1 MISGN
6 DSAISDT
13 SRFCYSARMIN
24 RVIVLVVDG
33 LGVGAMPDA
42 GEYGDAGSNT
52 LSHLADAVG
61 GLTLPT
67 LEALGLGHITKI
79 KGVRT
84 MGQPEGC
91 FGRLGFLSKSVDS
104 VAGYWELAGHLTDL
118 AGPLYPGGFPSDMVV
133 VLEQA
138 FGRKIIG
145 NRRASGTAMLRECA
159 AEQVPSGSLLV
170 WTDGRRT
177 CHVAVHESAIRRDD
191 LFQRCRAVRKLLKD
205 PWGIV
210 RVTAHSL
217 SGEGGAVQFS
227 QHSREFVLEPPGL
240 TMFDVLSRASQ
251 ILIGVGKVS
260 DLFSGR
266 GLTRSVPVAHWTG
279 LFAEITGMLNKVPR
293 GLIFAGLDVLESDA
307 TDSAAALHDF
317 DRRLSSLLE
326 RLRPGDLL
334 VVTGDHGRDI
344 KKVDHVP
351 TREYVPLLATGP
363 KLAYGVDLGIR
374 PSAADVGH
382 TIVEALQG
390 GQLPV
395 GESFLDALRTG

>member
-1 MISGN
+1 
-6 DSAISDT
+6 
-13 SRFCYSARMIN
+13 MIN

-33 LGVGAMPDA
+33 LGVGALPDA
-42 GEYGDAGSNT
+42 AEYGDAGSHT

-67 LEALGLGHITKI
+67 LEALGLGHISEI

-104 VAGYWELAGHLTDL
+104 IAGYWEMAGCLTDV
-118 AGPLYPGGFPSDMVV
+118 AGPQYPNGFPPDMVA

-138 FGRKIIG
+138 FGRKLVG
-145 NRRASGTAMLRECA
+145 NRRASGMAMLRECE
-159 AEQVPSGSLLV
+159 AEHLSSGALIV

-177 CHVAVHESAIRRDD
+177 CHVAAHASAMRRDEF
-191 LFQRCRAVRKLLKD
+191 FQRCRAARKLLKD

-210 RVTAHSL
+210 RVSAYPL
-217 SGEGGAVQFS
+217 QGDAGAVEFGPQP
-227 QHSREFVLEPPGL
+227 RAFVLEPPGP
-240 TMFDVLSRASQ
+240 TMFDVLNRASQ
-251 ILIGVGKVS
+251 ILIGLGKVG
-260 DLFSGR
+260 DLFSSR
-266 GLTRSVPVAHWTG
+266 GLTRSIPVEHWTA
-279 LFAEITGMLNKVPR
+279 LFAEIMGMLNKVPR
-293 GLIFAGLDVLESDA
+293 GLIFAGLDVLESNAAQSA
-307 TDSAAALHDF
+307 TALHDF
-317 DRRLSSLLE
+317 DRKLPGLLE

-334 VVTGDHGRDI
+334 LLTGDHGRDI
-344 KKVDHVP
+344 TKADQVP

-374 PSAADVGH
+374 VSAADLGH

-395 GESFLDALRTG
+395 GESFLDALRAG

>member
-1 MISGN
+1 
-6 DSAISDT
+6 
-13 SRFCYSARMIN
+13 MIN

-33 LGVGAMPDA
+33 LGVGALPDA
-42 GEYGDAGSNT
+42 AEYGDAGSHT

-67 LEALGLGHITKI
+67 LEALGLGHISEI

-104 VAGYWELAGHLTDL
+104 IAGYWEMAGCLTDV
-118 AGPLYPGGFPSDMVV
+118 AGPQYPNGFPPDMVA

-138 FGRKIIG
+138 FGRKIVG
-145 NRRASGTAMLRECA
+145 NRRASGTAMLLECE
-159 AEQVPSGSLLV
+159 AEHLSSGALIV

-177 CHVAVHESAIRRDD
+177 CHVAAHESAMRRDEF
-191 LFQRCRAVRKLLKD
+191 FQRCRAARKLLKD

-210 RVTAHSL
+210 RVSAHPLAGDDGAIAFSL
-217 SGEGGAVQFS
+217 QPRA
-227 QHSREFVLEPPGL
+227 FVLEPPGL
-240 TMFDVLSRASQ
+240 TMFDLLDRASQ
-251 ILIGVGKVS
+251 IQIGLGKVG

-266 GLTRSVPVAHWTG
+266 GLTRSIPVGHWTA
-279 LFAEITGMLNKVPR
+279 LFDEIMGMLNKVPR
-293 GLIFAGLDVLESDA
+293 GLIFAGLDVLESNAAQSA
-307 TDSAAALHDF
+307 TALHDF
-317 DRRLSSLLE
+317 DRKLPGLLE

-334 VVTGDHGRDI
+334 LLTGDHGRDI
-344 KKVDHVP
+344 TKADQVP

-363 KLAYGVDLGIR
+363 KLAYGVNLGIR
-374 PSAADVGH
+374 VSAADLGH

-395 GESFLDALRTG
+395 GESFLDALRAG

>member
-1 MISGN
+1 
-6 DSAISDT
+6 
-13 SRFCYSARMIN
+13 MIN

-42 GEYGDAGSNT
+42 AEYGDAGSNT

-61 GLTLPT
+61 GLSLPT
-67 LEALGLGHITKI
+67 MEALGLGHITDI

-91 FGRLGFLSKSVDS
+91 FGRLGFLSKTVDS
-104 VAGYWELAGHLTDL
+104 VAGYWEMAGCLTDV
-118 AGPLYPGGFPSDMVV
+118 AGPMYPNGFPPDMVA

-138 FGRKIIG
+138 FGRKIVG
-145 NRRASGTAMLRECA
+145 NRRASGTAMLRECEA
-159 AEQVPSGSLLV
+159 GHLSSGALIV

-177 CHVAVHESAIRRDD
+177 CHVAAHESAMRRDEF
-191 LFQRCRAVRKLLKD
+191 FQRCRAARKLLKD
-205 PWGIV
+205 SWGIV
-210 RVTAHSL
+210 RVSAHPL
-217 SGEGGAVQFS
+217 SGDDGAVEFNS
-227 QHSREFVLEPPGL
+227 QPRAFVLEPPGP
-240 TMFDVLSRASQ
+240 TMFDVLNRASQ
-251 ILIGVGKVS
+251 ILIGLGKVG

-266 GLTRSVPVAHWTG
+266 GLTRTIPVGHWAA

-293 GLIFAGLDVLESDA
+293 GLIFAGLDVLESNA
-307 TDSAAALHDF
+307 AQSAAALHDF
-317 DRRLSSLLE
+317 DRKLPSLLE

-334 VVTGDHGRDI
+334 LLTGDHGRDI
-344 KKVDHVP
+344 TKADQVP
-351 TREYVPLLATGP
+351 TREYVPLLAMGP

-374 PSAADVGH
+374 TSAADLGH

-395 GESFLDALRTG
+395 GESFLDALRAG